1 MASTSVCCGSDNG
14 VFPGQGPDA
23 RASLSA
29 MGEED
34 RGFTVRDRRRVSQTP
49 DELPEW
55 KSPVTGTFAQV
66 MGSRRGRD
74 ELIAW
79 REQIRAE
86 IRFLE
91 RFIPALIQRGNK
103 QEADRQTGELE
114 DLRRQLETSEPP
126 LRGFPP
132 PRSTGRGLGE
142 WPACTLRRSR

>member
-1 MASTSVCCGSDNG
+1 
-14 VFPGQGPDA
+14 
-23 RASLSA
+23 

-103 QEADRQTGELE
+103 QEADRKTGELE

>member
-1 MASTSVCCGSDNG
+1 
-14 VFPGQGPDA
+14 
-23 RASLSA
+23 
-29 MGEED
+29 
-34 RGFTVRDRRRVSQTP
+34 
-49 DELPEW
+49 
-55 KSPVTGTFAQV
+55 

-103 QEADRQTGELE
+103 QEADRKTGELE

-126 LRGFPP
+126 LSGFPATKYW
-132 PRSTGRGLGE
+132 TG
-142 WPACTLRRSR
+142 TRRMASLYSAALPVNVTHAVYRMTC